1 MPLLD
6 HNVSLAYVPNEPRF
20 LLISENRQQYIQSS
34 DADMQSCILENHP
47 FCQLHEPAYS
57 TADATSCIVN
67 LFRLQRPAIEKFC
80 APVIRPT
87 NDAPKAY
94 YLTDGKWL
102 IVSRPPTRL
111 TIVCPQATRTQS
123 VIQVVEVITLDLE
136 CSATGDSLYLPPY
149 YASETHLDLPDFQ
162 PILLRYLLLLL
173 LLLPLGAAR
182 EPRHSPGG
190 APCGGG
196 SLRPRPRRRRRL
208 SSPVAA
214 GGWSPEG
221 EDGSPPGTGTS
232 AARVPA
238 SPPPLYRRGSERLG
252 SPRRCSQHRCRL
264 AGVRCGA
271 GMTPLVPSDRRAAGG
286 RSLRRHGRRLGRAQ
300 VFGHP

>member
-1 MPLLD
+1 MTCNP
-6 HNVSLAYVPNEPRF
+6 AF
-20 LLISENRQQYIQSS
+20 LRTIR
-34 DADMQSCILENHP
+34 

-123 VIQVVEVITLDLE
+123 VTQVVEVVTLDLE

-162 PILLRYLLLLL
+162 PILLRYLVNDTDTVPIWRPKWASSLDSSLNITS
-173 LLLPLGAAR
+173 LPPD
-182 EPRHSPGG
+182 PR
-190 APCGGG
+190 
-196 SLRPRPRRRRRL
+196 
-208 SSPVAA
+208 
-214 GGWSPEG
+214 
-221 EDGSPPGTGTS
+221 
-232 AARVPA
+232 
-238 SPPPLYRRGSERLG
+238 
-252 SPRRCSQHRCRL
+252 
-264 AGVRCGA
+264 
-271 GMTPLVPSDRRAAGG
+271 
-286 RSLRRHGRRLGRAQ
+286 
-300 VFGHP
+300 